1 MWVSSK
7 QNTVSISA
15 FQPGDFL
22 QPSIWHLKVTFI
34 WGNIGIFG
42 KLLKYLFSLI
52 REYFRDIIYVTASCQ
67 VGKFSVKLTLL
78 DSPPWGATILIFFF
92 FLWLNVYKF
101 WGEVIEKWFVNTN
114 MRAKGIQDGMPKT
127 GQPTVFRLQWNS
139 MAGHPGYEFDSPTL
153 NKVLFQIKRLCNNH
167 LLNKCSTWYL
177 SLFWNC
183 IGSYEH
189 QS

>member
-78 DSPPWGATILIFFF
+78 DSPLWGATILILELHWKLWASELMLCLQSLAHPNESSSSFVIFSDSDITLVIGILAEATVVPTAKQTCLTKLGAPRYWQPCRRLTGRVAKENIRCSGKFEIQKNNDVFF
-92 FLWLNVYKF
+92 
-101 WGEVIEKWFVNTN
+101 
-114 MRAKGIQDGMPKT
+114 
-127 GQPTVFRLQWNS
+127 
-139 MAGHPGYEFDSPTL
+139 
-153 NKVLFQIKRLCNNH
+153 
-167 LLNKCSTWYL
+167 
-177 SLFWNC
+177 
-183 IGSYEH
+183 
-189 QS
+189 